1 MFSFTLTAVL
11 DGLDGGL
18 FGVSKKALCFFSHK
32 FKYFAETVEGESEG
46 TTGVLTSPY
55 FGVDN
60 YPSNLN
66 FNRTIQVEK
75 GKMVKIHFT
84 DFNVEPC
91 PGGGCDYVTITEGDG
106 STLAHIDPNTPSFG
120 LKNIAGDIVSKTDT
134 VHVFFRTDSDYE
146 SGGWRLTWGKYK
158 SAFLPLQLTEILFRN
173 C

>member
-66 FNRTIQVEK
+66 YNRTIQVEK
-75 GKMVKIHFT
+75 GKAIKIHFT

-120 LKNIAGDIVSKTDT
+120 LKNIAGARKIQDFI
-134 VHVFFRTDSDYE
+134 
-146 SGGWRLTWGKYK
+146 
-158 SAFLPLQLTEILFRN
+158 I
-173 C
+173 